1 MDIGDGSNVFG
12 AYFSNM
18 TLVAVPPFSKLLRMS
33 IADRYGFVLNQIYNP
48 RAVVISIA
56 KTSKEMMTRR
66 FLRGC
71 FFRIFLYHT
80 VYYIRRCHEGEGA
93 RAHKSSI
100 ALLVAIVTRIV

>member
-1 MDIGDGSNVFG
+1 
-12 AYFSNM
+12 M

-71 FFRIFLYHT
+71 FFVFFFTIPFTIYDGVMREKGHVLINRQL
-80 VYYIRRCHEGEGA
+80 RC
-93 RAHKSSI
+93 
-100 ALLVAIVTRIV
+100 LLR